1 MLLHVCIY
9 NQWLLLC
16 MLQKPPTENTI
27 LSVTDK
33 TKAN

>member
-1 MLLHVCIY
+1 MATALYPV
-9 NQWLLLC
+9 
-16 MLQKPPTENTI
+16 MLQKPPTDNTI